1 MSFTGVFGL
10 VLLGVVAIALLGPSK
25 LPAGV
30 EQIWLMITNFRR
42 SQNQQPQLTMEQ
54 ARVLWARSES
64 PLYDLVQILYG
75 SVEHLVELR
84 HRIFMV
90 LGAMVVGAV
99 AALFFANTIL
109 ALLTRPAAGV
119 QLIVLRPTDMIFVYI
134 EIVLSAGAIAALP
147 MILYQSLM
155 FIRPA
160 LESPQEIS
168 MFRAVA
174 ILGMPLVLVFFALGL
189 AFAYFVMLPFAIKYL
204 SSFGTEFAKPS
215 WNIKEYYSFIFAVL
229 LWIGAAFETPLV
241 MALLA
246 RLGLV
251 SPSAMARQWRYALVG
266 MAIVAAAITPT
277 VDPFNMMVVMAP
289 LLALYFTGI
298 LMARIVYRKRV
309 SSSSELEAST

>member
-42 SQNQQPQLTMEQ
+42 SQNQLPQLNMEQ

-90 LGAMVVGAV
+90 IGAMVVGA
-99 AALFFANTIL
+99 AIALFFANTIL
-109 ALLTRPAAGV
+109 GLLTRPAAGV
-119 QLIVLRPTDMIFVYI
+119 QLIVLRPTDMVFIYI
-134 EIVLSAGAIAALP
+134 EIVMSAGAITALP
-147 MILYQSLM
+147 MVLYQSLM
-155 FIRPA
+155 FIHPA
-160 LESPQEIS
+160 LESPQELS
-168 MFRAVA
+168 LFRAVA

-189 AFAYFVMLPFAIKYL
+189 SFAYFIMLPFAIKYL

-251 SPSAMARQWRYALVG
+251 SPAAMAKQWRYAIVG
-266 MAIVAAAITPT
+266 MAIVAAVITPT
-277 VDPFNMMVVMAP
+277 VDPFNMMVVMVP
-289 LLALYFTGI
+289 LVALYFTGI
-298 LMARIVYRKRV
+298 LMARAVYRKRT
-309 SSSSELEAST
+309 SPSAELEASA